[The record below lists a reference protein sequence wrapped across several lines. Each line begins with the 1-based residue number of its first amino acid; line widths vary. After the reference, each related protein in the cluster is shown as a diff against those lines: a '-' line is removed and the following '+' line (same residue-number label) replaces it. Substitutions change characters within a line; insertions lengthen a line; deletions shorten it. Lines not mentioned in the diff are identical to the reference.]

1 MTQLKYIAVL
11 FTTGFLTGCFNNA
24 KIVQANIEQAYK
36 LAKDESGV
44 IYGVAGLHTDES
56 ISASKVCQFIEGRD
70 PRCSHAEEYIPVSIW
85 SGFGMFAASAVTVAI
100 IPKDS
105 SIAKDI
111 AYFKGR
117 VGDRKQPYVKARAI
131 KGQLA
136 TVLEVASTHGDGKC
150 YWQGLPR
157 VGGTV
162 CPHYGWDYRKDM
174 KSWDST
180 WGVLSVD

>member
-1 MTQLKYIAVL
+1 MTPLPRLAVL
-11 FTTGFLTGCFNNA
+11 LTASFLTGCFNNS

-44 IYGVAGLHTDES
+44 IYGAAGLITDDS
-56 ISASKVCQFIEGRD
+56 ISASSVCQFIQGSD
-70 PRCSHAEEYIPVSIW
+70 PRCIHAEEYLPVAIW
-85 SGFGMFAASAVTVAI
+85 SGFGFYSASAVTIAI

-136 TVLEVASTHGDGKC
+136 TVMEVVSTEGDGKC

-162 CPHYGWDYRKDM
+162 CSHYGWDYRKDM
-174 KSWDST
+174 KSWDSK
-180 WGVLSVD
+180 WGVLTVD